1 MRRSAVVGT
10 ATGHLYSV
18 EVVVWGTHRVK
29 FHDVVDVSKLRAEVG
44 VGTAKLHVGQLD
56 LVRVS
61 LQDLG
66 DWEEATHDP
75 TNEGNVPVAK
85 CRMLCANDD
94 QLGVGGA
101 RVGGDAHLR
110 NPPHIVSRTETP

>member
-1 MRRSAVVGT
+1 MA
-10 ATGHLYSV
+10 
-18 EVVVWGTHRVK
+18 VWGTHRVE

-66 DWEEATHDP
+66 DWEEAKADSVIQNHLAHFISSP
-75 TNEGNVPVAK
+75 NEEA
-85 CRMLCANDD
+85 
-94 QLGVGGA
+94 
-101 RVGGDAHLR
+101 
-110 NPPHIVSRTETP
+110 

>member
-1 MRRSAVVGT
+1 MVVR
-10 ATGHLYSV
+10 
-18 EVVVWGTHRVK
+18 GTHRVK
-29 FHDVVDVSKLRAEVG
+29 FHDVIDVSKLRAEVG

-56 LVRVS
+56 LVDVN

-85 CRMLCANDD
+85 CPMLCANDD
-94 QLGVGGA
+94 QLGGA
-101 RVGGDAHLR
+101 R
-110 NPPHIVSRTETP
+110 

>member
-1 MRRSAVVGT
+1 M
-10 ATGHLYSV
+10 
-18 EVVVWGTHRVK
+18 EWGTHRVK
-29 FHDVVDVSKLRAEVG
+29 FDDVVEVSKLRAEVG

-56 LVRVS
+56 LVRVN

-66 DWEEATHDP
+66 DWPKATQEP

-85 CRMLCANDD
+85 CRMFYANKE
-94 QLGVGGA
+94 QGSVGRVGGA

-110 NPPHIVSRTETP
+110 NPPHIVSRIETP

>member
-1 MRRSAVVGT
+1 M
-10 ATGHLYSV
+10 V
-18 EVVVWGTHRVK
+18 EWGTHRVK
-29 FHDVVDVSKLRAEVG
+29 FDDVVAVSKLRAEVG

-56 LVRVS
+56 LVRVN

-66 DWEEATHDP
+66 DWPKATQEP

-85 CRMLCANDD
+85 CRMLCER
-94 QLGVGGA
+94 GSVGRGRYA

-110 NPPHIVSRTETP
+110 NPPHIVSRIETP